1 MIVNPV
7 MYGGGKT
14 YHIEA
19 DQFAQETGFPANGS
33 AKAGEYVVSTSGYVV
48 GSVRLLT
55 ANKEYTIASSIE
67 YVSDVDDLP
76 PLARKKIE
84 IVSAKAVHPPEVH
97 GYVFF
102 VMPKEDVYLETY
114 G

>member
-33 AKAGEYVVSTSGYVV
+33 AKAGEYVVSTSGSIV
-48 GSVRLLT
+48 GVVRLLT
-55 ANKEYTIASSIE
+55 ADKKYTIESNIQR
-67 YVSDVDDLP
+67 VSDVDDLP

-84 IVSAKAVHPPEVH
+84 IVSAKAAPPPAGH

-102 VMPKEDVYLETY
+102 VMPEEDVYLETN
-114 G
+114 

>member
-33 AKAGEYVVSTSGYVV
+33 AKAGEYVVSTSGYVF

-55 ANKEYTIASSIE
+55 ADKKYTIESSIE

-76 PLARKKIE
+76 PLVRKKIE
-84 IVSAKAVHPPEVH
+84 IVSARAVSPPRDE

-102 VMPKEDVYLETY
+102 VMPEEDVYLETY

>member
-33 AKAGEYVVSTSGYVV
+33 AKAGEYVVSTSGTVV
-48 GSVRLLT
+48 GAVRLLT
-55 ANKEYTIASSIE
+55 ADKECTIETNIQH
-67 YVSDVDDLP
+67 VRDVDDLP
-76 PLARKKIE
+76 PLVRKKIE
-84 IVSAKAVHPPEVH
+84 IVSAKAVRPPSDD
-97 GYVFF
+97 GYAFF
-102 VMPKEDVYLETY
+102 VMPEEDVYIETY

>member
-55 ANKEYTIASSIE
+55 ADKEYTIESSIKF
-67 YVSDVDDLP
+67 VSDVDDLP

-84 IVSAKAVHPPEVH
+84 IVSTKAVSPPKDH

-102 VMPKEDVYLETY
+102 VMPEEDVYLETF

>member
-7 MYGGGKT
+7 VYGGGKT

-19 DQFAQETGFPANGS
+19 DQLAQQTGFPANGS
-33 AKAGEYVVSTSGYVV
+33 AKAGEYVVSTSGTVV

-55 ANKEYTIASSIE
+55 ADKKYIIASSIGH
-67 YVSDVDDLP
+67 VSDVDDLP

-84 IVSAKAVHPPEVH
+84 IVPAAVITPSSS

-102 VMPKEDVYLETY
+102 VMPEEDVYLETY